1 VVDALVA
8 AATAKDVN
16 RSTINVGSGQEVSIN
31 RLVDLIAQT
40 VRRPVNTL
48 YNHEESGGVPRMVAD
63 LTLARAKLGFAPRVT
78 LEEGLKRLLE
88 LDPRFSLR

>member
-1 VVDALVA
+1 
-8 AATAKDVN
+8 
-16 RSTINVGSGQEVSIN
+16 
-31 RLVDLIAQT
+31 
-40 VRRPVNTL
+40 
-48 YNHEESGGVPRMVAD
+48 VAD